1 MAKAYPYKAI
11 VLAEDVRVEYHDGA
25 VIGDVIR
32 TAVGNIVLWTGR
44 SVRPLPPEVRRQV
57 EKPDRKEA

>member
-1 MAKAYPYKAI
+1 MAKIYPHKAI

-25 VIGDVIR
+25 VSGDVIR

-44 SVRPLPPEVRRQV
+44 AVRPLPPEVRRQF
-57 EKPDRKEA
+57 EKPTGKEA